1 MIELLFS
8 MRDGSILD
16 YVKAFTI
23 ILADEY
29 DCSAVPCRAMRERDH
44 MNFEVKSAFILESCV

>member
-1 MIELLFS
+1 

-16 YVKAFTI
+16 YVEAFTI

-29 DCSAVPCRAMRERDH
+29 DCSAVPCCAMCERDH
-44 MNFEVKSAFILESCV
+44 MHFEVESAFILKSCI